1 MVALVDS
8 GKPRAEVMR
17 GQDLESESESAPIP
31 FTPLRRHRSA
41 ALPGPV
47 GPLELLGTEVPQRRV
62 DPLAVVEALDVVE
75 YLQGGLL
82 ARLECAGV
90 RALGLD
96 EPHER

>member
-1 MVALVDS
+1 MSELE
-8 GKPRAEVMR
+8 KRT
-17 GQDLESESESAPIP
+17 ESESTPIP

-90 RALGLD
+90 HALGCV
-96 EPHER
+96 